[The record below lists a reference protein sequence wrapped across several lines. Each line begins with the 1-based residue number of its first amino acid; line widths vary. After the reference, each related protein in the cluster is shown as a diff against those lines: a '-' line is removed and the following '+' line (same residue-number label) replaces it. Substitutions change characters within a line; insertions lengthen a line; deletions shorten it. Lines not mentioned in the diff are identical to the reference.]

1 MSEAIH
7 QDLSLVGGYTLDN
20 LEIKTHSGN
29 SIFLPGRFDEINIY
43 ESMLSPVIFGD
54 ILVTDVYYF
63 VSYGPILGGEELLFD
78 CSNIPSDGQPTTK
91 RNSTFVIYTVEE
103 KVFTDDKKGS
113 YLIRFCSKEAI
124 YSQQIRICST
134 IYKKKPTEIARSI
147 LSAFYV
153 ERDRLLTKADKSG
166 TDMDPRRYVNE
177 TEKLYRLGK
186 GKDEEP
192 ISVHF
197 PNLHP
202 LECLYYLAGRAY
214 LKAGSEYDHGNPFFF
229 FEQLDNKH
237 VFMSWSELLETF
249 NYSKSLPEFGIRE
262 DLTMELAKEG
272 DTKRNKHVF
281 MSLPSI
287 WGSENKD
294 TPGDPPWFR
303 THENF
308 ATVERHKFQKDF
320 DFFENVKRGMY
331 ASTLVSYDNCSKK
344 IVQHSWSNK
353 HLYDKVRRVYP
364 GKEFALNV
372 FNDQDEPVSPE
383 ATTPGKRKSEYFS
396 QIKYDAY
403 VKATPT
409 HDKLLTGGNDF
420 CPELTKNQ
428 YVMKLQ
434 ELNNNTLYVNIP
446 GNLNFTVGTFTDVFM
461 HSHEV
466 TAEGKIQR
474 DPHFAGTYVNLRVRH
489 TFKSNGIFITAVEM
503 AKDAFID
510 KTLQT
515 FPKPTKEGT

>member
-1 MSEAIH
+1 MSEATH

-29 SIFLPGRFDEINIY
+29 SIFLPGRFAEINIY

-54 ILVTDVYYF
+54 ILVTEIYNF
-63 VSYGPILGGEELLFD
+63 VSFGPILGGEELLFD
-78 CSNIPSDGQPTTK
+78 CSNIPSNGRPTTK
-91 RNSTFVIYTVEE
+91 RNSVFVIYTVEE
-103 KVFTDDKKGS
+103 KVFTDDKKAS

-124 YSQQIRICST
+124 YNQQIRICST
-134 IYKKKPTEIARSI
+134 IYKKTPSSIATDVYNAFWEEVNREWNRIFSM
-147 LSAFYV
+147 LS
-153 ERDRLLTKADKSG
+153 
-166 TDMDPRRYVNE
+166 PREQMSATNKYFKFIRTGHVDN
-177 TEKLYRLGK
+177 
-186 GKDEEP
+186 EEP

-202 LECLYYLAGRAY
+202 FECLYTLAGRAY
-214 LKAGSEYDHGNPFFF
+214 LKPGTKYDHGNPFFF
-229 FEQLDNKH
+229 FEQFDGGFS
-237 VFMSWSELLETF
+237 FMSWSELLETF
-249 NYSKSLPEFGIRE
+249 NYSKDLPEFGIRK

-272 DTKRNKHVF
+272 DTKRNKHIF

-287 WGSENKD
+287 WGSEDKNE
-294 TPGDPPWFR
+294 PGDPSWFR
-303 THENF
+303 KHENF
-308 ATVERHKFQKDF
+308 VTVERHKFQKDF

-353 HLYDKVRRVYP
+353 HLYDKVRRVYLD
-364 GKEFALNV
+364 KESALNV
-372 FNDQDEPVSPE
+372 FNDKDEPIDPE
-383 ATTPGKRKSEYFS
+383 GTKPGKRKSEYFS

-403 VKATPT
+403 LKASPT
-409 HDKLLTGGNDF
+409 HDKLLVSGNDF

-428 YVMKLQ
+428 YAMKLQ

-461 HSHEV
+461 HSHEMV
-466 TAEGKIQR
+466 AEGGIKR
-474 DPHFAGTYVNLRVRH
+474 DPHFAGTYVNIRVRH
-489 TFKSNGIFITAVEM
+489 TFKSDGIFITALEL
-503 AKDAFID
+503 AKDSFID

-515 FPKPTKEGT
+515 FPKPNTEGT